1 MGVQE
6 KLAALLGDKFGMWFK
21 NAIFTETG
29 VSVETPFQADNV
41 RQRFDL
47 ELREAFGFEPKIT
60 VQKKKPKTAE
70 IVQLDF
76 WEDGKR
82 ASANAVLRSALFPAL
97 GRQKRQY
104 LEEQMID
111 SVGGVTVY
119 FTGKQFDQSDFDV
132 YLEILNFA
140 RPFPLGTPVKFSA
153 HSMLKM
159 LGRST
164 GGKDHKWLHSVL
176 IRLRSGTIDA
186 TDHKKRYF
194 GGLIEGGIKD
204 ELMEMYEITI
214 NPKFAVLFGF
224 GMWSKIDVAQRRSLG
239 GKGAIAKALH
249 AYYSSH
255 VNPQLHTFETLAKIT
270 GLTDKNARKI
280 KLRLITAHEEL
291 KKVNF
296 LTDFEITD
304 AGIKIKKTNT
314 PAQRKHIAKAFSKP
328 ERKRPQEGTG

>member
-97 GRQKRQY
+97 GRQKRQFMKEVM
-104 LEEQMID
+104 LD

-119 FTGKQFDQSDFDV
+119 FTGEQFDQSDFDV
-132 YLEILNFA
+132 YLEILNLA
-140 RPFPLGTPVKFSA
+140 RPFPLGTPVKFSS
-153 HSMLKM
+153 HSLLKK
-159 LGRST
+159 LGKST

-176 IRLRSGTIDA
+176 IRLRGGTIDA

-204 ELMEMYEITI
+204 ELMEMYEIAI

-224 GMWSKIDVAQRRSLG
+224 GMWSKIDVVQRRALG
-239 GKGAIAKALH
+239 GKGAVAKALH

-255 VNPQLHTFETLAKIT
+255 TCPQLHAFETLGKIT
-270 GLTDKNARKI
+270 GLREKQKRDVRA
-280 KLRLITAHEEL
+280 RLIKAHDEL
-291 KKVNF
+291 KNIGF
-296 LTDFEITD
+296 LTDFEVTD
-304 AGIKIKKTNT
+304 AGIKIKKNNT
-314 PAQRKHIAKAFSKP
+314 PSQQKHIVKAFSKP
-328 ERKRPQEGTG
+328 ERKRPQGGTA